1 MSGLAR
7 ALPIPDSRFPIHVIL
22 RHAKRAHVG
31 VGYLAAATLIAIA
44 LLLGV
49 VSQAMSWAARNPA
62 RVDAWLEHR
71 VGQPVSFAAM
81 HTRWTRRGPLVELQD
96 LRIGRG
102 DEAFR
107 VGDAELLASIYSGLL
122 PGRSFSELR
131 LRGLDMTL
139 VRADDGTWAVRGLP
153 GQDRPGSDAFAALE
167 RLGELHVVGGRLGVE
182 VPAYGIRARVPRVDL
197 RLRVDGDRVRA
208 GLRAWPAA
216 GETPVDGALDFDR
229 RSGDG
234 RVYAGAG
241 RVSLSRWAGL
251 LRGAG
256 ARVAGG
262 QGSLRAWAQL
272 RGHRVVGATAEGDL
286 RGLAVLG
293 APLDGDVPALKF
305 ERVELLGHWRHAG
318 GQWQAR
324 MPRLRLVQA
333 GAQQTLD
340 GLAIDGGR
348 RFALAAERVDVAP
361 LLQALALTDR
371 IAPGA
376 RRWIRAAAPVG
387 VVETLR
393 VDGRDGRLRVDARV
407 ASAGFARVG
416 GAPGLRGIGGR
427 ISGDADGLSIDF
439 DPGSPVGLS
448 WPRAF
453 GPDHVVRLTG
463 RAVAWRDGP
472 GWSVGT
478 HSLRIDGEGYGA
490 DVRGG
495 LRWQGDGTRPW
506 MDLAAAV
513 RPAQVPV
520 AKRFWVRHLMPAT
533 VVKWLDAALVGG
545 TVRNGR
551 AVVAGDLDHWP
562 FKHGE
567 GRFEARADIAGA
579 TLRFQPDWPAAEA
592 VDAQVAFIGNGF
604 SIDGRGRVGGV
615 ALSRL
620 HAGIDDYGTGTLTV
634 DAGARTD
641 ARELLEVLR
650 RSPLQRQQPETFA
663 ALGASGPARVDFR
676 LAMPL
681 GRGLPV
687 SIDGVVDLEGAR
699 LSDSRWNL
707 RFDGVRGRARY
718 DRNGFAATDLS
729 VRHEG
734 QPGRLALRAGPGH
747 VRDAAHAFEGTVD
760 AQFDIDELLARA
772 PEMGWLAPHVD
783 GRSTWSVG
791 VVVPRAAAAGA
802 PSARLQLRSS
812 LAGTSLDLPAPL
824 RKPAAQALPAFVD
837 TPLPLGSGEI
847 SVSLGQLV
855 AVRARS
861 AQGRTGVR
869 VQLGSAR
876 VDEAPPAD
884 GLVATGRAAQLDA
897 LDWIAFAQGDGG
909 SGAGGLKLQRVDVT
923 TGRLAML
930 GGQFGEA
937 RLQVQP
943 ASAGATSIRVD
954 GPSLAGAL
962 SIPAGDGAVGG
973 RFARVHWKPAAA
985 TGTAGAPRS
994 AAAGAAGAAS
1004 AGAAAGPRAA
1014 RAAATSASPAAIPA
1028 LAIDIDDLRFGEAR
1042 LGTAKLRTRPT
1053 ATGLRLEQFTA
1064 RGRGQRLDATGEW
1077 TGRGA
1082 TARTRIEASVA
1093 SDDFGTLL
1101 DGFGFAG
1108 RVGGGK
1114 GSARLQAAWPGSPA
1128 ELRVDALEGSLA
1140 LDARDGRL
1148 LEVEPGAGRV
1158 LGLLSLAELPRRLTL
1173 DFRDFFSKGFAFN
1186 RLRGTV
1192 RFGEGEARS
1201 DDLAIR
1207 GPAAD
1212 IDIRGA
1218 ADLRRQTF
1226 DQTVEVRPKSGN
1238 LLTAVGALAG
1248 GPVGAAIGAAANAVL
1263 KKPLGQIGA
1272 KTYRVTGP
1280 WADPK
1285 VEVMGREQSRARMA
1299 ARPAG

>member
-1 MSGLAR
+1 VL
-7 ALPIPDSRFPIHVIL
+7 L
-22 RHAKRAHVG
+22 RHARRAHVG
-31 VGYLAAATLIAIA
+31 VGYLAAAAVIAVA
-44 LLLGV
+44 LLLGI

-71 VGQPVSFAAM
+71 VGRPVSFAAM

-96 LRIGRG
+96 LRIGDG
-102 DEAFR
+102 ADAFR
-107 VGDAELLASIYSGLL
+107 VGDAQLLASIYSGVL

-139 VRADDGTWAVRGLP
+139 VRGDDGTWKVRGLP
-153 GQDRPGSDAFAALE
+153 GQDRPAGDAFAALE
-167 RLGELHVVGGRLGVE
+167 RLGELHVIGGRLGVDA
-182 VPAYGIRARVPRVDL
+182 PAYGLQASIPRVDL

-208 GLRAWPAA
+208 GLRAWPSAD
-216 GETPVDGALDFDR
+216 GQPVDGALDFDR
-229 RSGDG
+229 RTGDG
-234 RVYAGAG
+234 RVYAGA
-241 RVSLSRWAGL
+241 RQVALSRWASL
-251 LRGAG
+251 LQGAG

-272 RGHRVVGATAEGDL
+272 RAHRVVGATAEGDL

-305 ERVELLGHWRHAG
+305 ERVDLLAHWRQDGAR
-318 GQWQAR
+318 WQAR

-387 VVETLR
+387 MVESLR
-393 VDGRDGRLRVDARV
+393 VDGTRVDARV
-407 ASAGFARVG
+407 AAVGFARVG
-416 GAPGLRGIGGR
+416 GSPGLRGIAGR
-427 ISGDADGLSIDF
+427 VSGDADGLAIDF
-439 DPGSPVGLS
+439 DPSSPVGLS

-463 RAVAWRDGP
+463 SAGAWRDGP

-478 HSLRIDGEGYGA
+478 RALRIDGEGYGA
-490 DVRGG
+490 DLRGG

-506 MDLAAAV
+506 IDLAAAV

-520 AKRFWVRHLMPAT
+520 AKRFWVRHLMPPT
-533 VVKWLDAALVGG
+533 VVKWLDDALLGG

-551 AVVAGDLDHWP
+551 AVVTGDLDHWP

-567 GRFEARADIAGA
+567 GRFEARAEIAGA
-579 TLRFQPDWPAAEA
+579 TLRFQPGWPAAEA

-615 ALSRL
+615 ALTSLR
-620 HAGIDDYGTGTLTV
+620 AGIDDYGKGSLTV
-634 DAGARTD
+634 DASARTD

-663 ALGASGPARVDFR
+663 ALGATGPARVDFG
-676 LAMPL
+676 LVMPL
-681 GRGLPV
+681 GRGLPAE
-687 SIDGVVDLEGAR
+687 IGGVVDLEGAR

-718 DRNGFAATDLS
+718 DRDGFTAADLA

-747 VRDAAHAFEGTVD
+747 VRDAANAFEGAVD
-760 AQFDIDELLARA
+760 ASFDIDELLARA
-772 PEMGWLAPHVD
+772 PEMGWLAPHVE

-791 VVVPRAAAAGA
+791 VVVPRAANAATPA
-802 PSARLQLRSS
+802 ARLQLRSS
-812 LAGTSLDLPAPL
+812 LAGTALDLPAPL
-824 RKPAAQALPAFVD
+824 RKPASQPLPAFVD

-847 SVSLGQLV
+847 SVALGQLV

-869 VQLGSAR
+869 IQLGSAR
-876 VDEAPPAD
+876 VDEPPPQD

-897 LDWIAFAQGDGG
+897 LDWIAFAQGG
-909 SGAGGLKLQRVDVT
+909 SGSGSGGLRLQRVDVS

-943 ASAGATSIRVD
+943 AAGGATSIRVD
-954 GPSLAGAL
+954 GAALAGTL
-962 SIPAGDGAVGG
+962 SIPAGDGGISG
-973 RFARVHWKPAAA
+973 RFARVHWKPAPTQAA
-985 TGTAGAPRS
+985 TASATRTGTGPVPASRGTGRAS
-994 AAAGAAGAAS
+994 GAADAS
-1004 AGAAAGPRAA
+1004 M
-1014 RAAATSASPAAIPA
+1014 SPSAIPA
-1028 LAIDIDDLRFGEAR
+1028 LALDVDDLRLGDAR
-1042 LGTAKLRTRPT
+1042 LGTARLRTRPT
-1053 ATGLRLEQFTA
+1053 ASGLRLEQFTA
-1064 RGRGQRLDATGEW
+1064 RGRGQQLDATGEW

-1082 TARTRIEASVA
+1082 AARTRVEASVA

-1101 DGFGFAG
+1101 AGFGFAG
-1108 RVGGGK
+1108 RIGGGK
-1114 GSARLQAAWPGSPA
+1114 GSARLQAAWAGSPA
-1128 ELRVDALEGSLA
+1128 ELRIDALEGALS

-1158 LGLLSLAELPRRLTL
+1158 LGLLSVAELPRRLTL

-1186 RLRGTV
+1186 RLRGNV
-1192 RFGEGEARS
+1192 RLGEGEARS
-1201 DDLAIR
+1201 DDLSIR

-1263 KKPLGQIGA
+1263 KKPLGQVGA
-1272 KTYRVTGP
+1272 RTYRVTGP
-1280 WADPK
+1280 WAEPR
-1285 VEVMGREQSRARMA
+1285 VEVMSREQSRTATA
-1299 ARPAG
+1299 LRPAG